1 MRVICIAHEV
11 FLSIVLILGTR
22 INSYS
27 IKTAD
32 MKRLQIFHQSFSNEL
47 NFMFFCLNNLPIH
60 NYLISVTNV

>member
-11 FLSIVLILGTR
+11 FLSIALILGTR
-22 INSYS
+22 IDSYS

-32 MKRLQIFHQSFSNEL
+32 MKRLQIFHRSFNNEL
-47 NFMFFCLNNLPIH
+47 NYMFFCLNNLPIH